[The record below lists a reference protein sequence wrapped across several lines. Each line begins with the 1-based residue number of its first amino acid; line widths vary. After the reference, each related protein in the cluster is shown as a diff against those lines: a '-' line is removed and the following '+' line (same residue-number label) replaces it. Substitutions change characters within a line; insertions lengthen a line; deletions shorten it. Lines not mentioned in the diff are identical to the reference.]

1 MDYPKRIRQHK
12 NESDSFSIILYKLK
26 DIGIFRNITESDY
39 GIDFEIEVVDGDMV
53 EGHCVKVQVKSSD
66 HLNIRESD
74 GQATVGGIKQTT
86 LNYWAELSYNVPV
99 VAMAVDLKTE
109 HIYVSDPLFWQC
121 VTSIDGDEHE
131 EDEKVVK
138 PSTKTIVFGNSC
150 DNGESINR
158 LRRIAKHY
166 SLRDFLNAHKW
177 ILRNMKNIFQMY
189 ADIAGWDPSLCIDSP
204 GLFKEFLE
212 YSKIFLQVGLWPDE
226 APRKETFSL
235 LDYNVY
241 YRKSDSQ
248 APYAYYAKE
257 AIENVLKLVIS
268 MLNCYKSQVLQ
279 SAYYW
284 MYKDPDYLKLVYCT
298 KYPNSDNQDEME
310 RFGYEDLED
319 DNDSGF
325 FSFLDEKQKEYGI
338 KNNDFILK
346 AYYC

>member
-12 NESDSFSIILYKLK
+12 NESDSFAIILYKLK

-39 GIDFEIEVVDGDMV
+39 GIDFEIEVVNDDRV

-66 HLNIRESD
+66 HLSIRERD
-74 GQATVGGIKQTT
+74 GQAAVGGIKQTT

-109 HIYVSDPLFWQC
+109 HIYVSDPLFWQS
-121 VTSIDGDEHE
+121 VTNIDGDERE
-131 EDEKVVK
+131 EDDKVVK

-150 DNGESINR
+150 DNGESIAR
-158 LRRIAKHY
+158 LRRIARHY

-177 ILRNMKNIFQMY
+177 ILRNMKTIFQMY
-189 ADIAGWDPSLCIDSP
+189 AEIAGWDEFLCINSP

-212 YSKIFLQVGLWPDE
+212 YSKIFLQVGLWPD
-226 APRKETFSL
+226 ANLRKETLYL

-241 YRKSDSQ
+241 YRKSSSQ
-248 APYAYYAKE
+248 APYAIYAKE
-257 AIENVLKLVIS
+257 AMEMVFKLIIP
-268 MLNCYKSQVLQ
+268 LLDCYKEQIVGST
-279 SAYYW
+279 YYW

-298 KYPNSDNQDEME
+298 KYPNSDNQKEME
-310 RFGYEDLED
+310 RFGYDDADD
-319 DNDSGF
+319 DNDSDF
-325 FSFLDEKQKEYGI
+325 LSFIDEKQKEYGV
-338 KNNDFILK
+338 KNNDFLIK